1 MTPGPGTPQFEQAT
15 EPDYL
20 AMLVDRLLREGLLLF
35 SRGRRKRAIT
45 KWRIVLQIVPHHPA
59 AIEYLTLAGDLPA
72 EGPQF
77 DRTTL
82 RVYWLEGRDSDG
94 TGEPKA
100 PGEQALERDPGAEE
114 LGARELY
121 EVLFDR
127 AKRAM
132 LTGAWELA
140 ATLLETC
147 VHRRV
152 NDDRAWRLLTI
163 VREQMELEAEPSSE
177 P

>member
-1 MTPGPGTPQFEQAT
+1 MTPGPVTSQFEHEG

-20 AMLVDRLLREGLLLF
+20 GMLVDRLLREGLLLF
-35 SRGRRKRAIT
+35 SRGQRNRAVT
-45 KWRIVLQIVPHHPA
+45 KWRIVLQIVPHHPT

-72 EGPQF
+72 EGPMP

-82 RVYWLEGRDSDG
+82 RVYWLEGRDGDG
-94 TGEPKA
+94 TVESKPSS
-100 PGEQALERDPGAEE
+100 LERDPEAEP
-114 LGARELY
+114 LGTQELY

-132 LTGAWELA
+132 LTGSWELA
-140 ATLLETC
+140 AMLLETC

-152 NDDRAWRLLTI
+152 NDDRAWRLLSI
-163 VREQMELEAEPSSE
+163 VREQIRLEEDPSVK
-177 P
+177 PTR